1 MDIIKVQK
9 KLKEIIFKLNEINYS
24 FEKMNKYKVKTPI
37 KKKSND
43 LNKIAFDI
51 LFSK

>member
-9 KLKEIIFKLNEINYS
+9 KLKEIIFKLNELNNS
-24 FEKMNKYKVKTPI
+24 LENMNEYKVKTPR

-43 LNKIAFDI
+43 LSKIAFDI